1 MSENA
6 FQALGSSSVVG
17 RQLSGGAALK
27 GVDTTR
33 GALSVAAPSVVL
45 PVVLLPALG
54 GLATGV
60 VALAYPEVLY
70 QGFGEVAFRAMLAFL
85 YGPGREM

>member
-6 FQALGSSSVVG
+6 FQALGSSSAVG
-17 RQLSGGAALK
+17 LQLSGGAASK
-27 GVDTTR
+27 GMDTTR
-33 GALSVAAPSVVL
+33 GAISVAAPAGVL
-45 PVVLLPALG
+45 PVVLLPTLG

-70 QGFGEVAFRAMLAFL
+70 QGFAEVAFQAMLALL
-85 YGPGREM
+85 YGPGR